1 MERIGHFLS
10 SDLLLALVEKDF
22 RESFLHLTQSCM
34 WDRLVNDS
42 FGSFAHKVGRPI
54 QEESAARG
62 FRWGITRWVSAGD
75 PIWTSAASD
84 MAAINA

>member
-54 QEESAARG
+54 QVGKCGRPNLDKRG
-62 FRWGITRWVSAGD
+62 LGHGRYKRL
-75 PIWTSAASD
+75 AS
-84 MAAINA
+84 MQGWR